1 MASRHYKKRSTVW
14 LVVSLGLIGLAFWL
28 SSLSR
33 ANASPK
39 YQADI
44 VDLDYVLTIDN
55 PSSGQAT
62 VTMTVSNISAD
73 IFEVTETTWVGPIID
88 VLSLSA
94 RDADGNPLVVEHF
107 PDSGRTGHFGDR
119 ADVWRVHCSGL
130 LQIIIEYT
138 IHPALR
144 DIPWTSYPAYITPD
158 WAGLWGETVFLIPYD
173 NPCANT
179 GSISV
184 SFSLPTGWTAYTPWT
199 CEGNSYNPVLPDGP
213 PIDYLTRSSFAL
225 GQFDVYT
232 RTVDTTEVVVVIYP
246 GWPADVKDDTAQRSL
261 DIFASLSSL
270 FGSSGGPSEGGD
282 RFLIIHNS
290 PAPDGNDVI
299 LGEWANSWGGSYTF
313 THGYWDG
320 GFVHQL
326 SHRWLWWVWGFQG
339 VSCPWFGNTLLFEM
353 KTLAKLRIN
362 PSQLYGGTTWE
373 DRLRGTYEHYREHY
387 AGTGNDR
394 ALEPCNWEDYWLSSE
409 KPFMVHFLLA
419 KEIFL
424 RTDGVHNYDDLWQV
438 LLQK

>member
-1 MASRHYKKRSTVW
+1 MAGRHYKKCSTVW

-73 IFEVTETTWVGPIID
+73 IFEVTETTWVGLIID

-130 LQIIIEYT
+130 SQIIIEYT

-184 SFSLPTGWTAYTPWT
+184 SFSLPTGWT

-213 PIDYLTRSSFAL
+213 PIDYLT
-225 GQFDVYT
+225 
-232 RTVDTTEVVVVIYP
+232 
-246 GWPADVKDDTAQRSL
+246 
-261 DIFASLSSL
+261 
-270 FGSSGGPSEGGD
+270 
-282 RFLIIHNS
+282 
-290 PAPDGNDVI
+290 
-299 LGEWANSWGGSYTF
+299 
-313 THGYWDG
+313 
-320 GFVHQL
+320 
-326 SHRWLWWVWGFQG
+326 
-339 VSCPWFGNTLLFEM
+339 
-353 KTLAKLRIN
+353 
-362 PSQLYGGTTWE
+362 
-373 DRLRGTYEHYREHY
+373 
-387 AGTGNDR
+387 
-394 ALEPCNWEDYWLSSE
+394 
-409 KPFMVHFLLA
+409 
-419 KEIFL
+419 
-424 RTDGVHNYDDLWQV
+424 
-438 LLQK
+438 